1 MEPDFEILKQIK
13 QVDASPFLLTRIR
26 QKLEE
31 KVRSSV
37 SPALAYSII
46 AMVVVIFT
54 IDIIVVKKHKNESK
68 GNIAES
74 LSLMPTNQIY

>member
-13 QVDASPFLLTRIR
+13 QVEASPFLLTRIQ
-26 QKLEE
+26 QKIED
-31 KVRSSV
+31 KIRNRV

-46 AMVVVIFT
+46 AMIVVVFT
-54 IDIIVVKKHKNESK
+54 IDIIIVQKQKTQPTN
-68 GNIAES
+68 NIAET